1 MSESDYEIA
10 NQSFPNFRSDLNSV
24 LAAIRSNN
32 SNANAPTGNN
42 KAAYQYWYDSTN
54 DILKISNA
62 ANSGFISLFTF
73 DQSGGTA
80 TPSTIEISADTS
92 PQLGGNLDVNTKN
105 IVFGDSAS
113 ASDDRLTFG
122 AGTDLSIYHH
132 ATNGSF
138 IEDTGTGNLTII
150 SSQLDILGT
159 SETMAKFI
167 DDGAVELYHNDEK
180 KVETTANGITVTG
193 TAIATTD
200 TDTTNSGDVT
210 LNFATKQN
218 FVLTLTGAVTL
229 KNPSTEQVGQS
240 GFIAFI
246 QDSTGGRNVSLEGD
260 YEIAGGGSSLDLSS
274 TAGATDLVPY
284 VVIASNRILLG
295 TPQKAFA

>member
-1 MSESDYEIA
+1 MSESDYEII

-32 SNANAPTGNN
+32 SNGTAPTGNN

-54 DILKISNA
+54 DILKIVNA

-80 TPSTIEISADTS
+80 TPTTINIVSDTS

-113 ASDDRLTFG
+113 ASDDRLQFG
-122 AGTDLSIYHH
+122 DSQDLSIYHD
-132 ATNGSF
+132 GSDSY
-138 IEDTGTGNLTII
+138 IDETGTGALKIQ
-150 SSQLDILGT
+150 SSQVDILGT
-159 SETMAKFI
+159 SETMARFI
-167 DDGAVELYHNDEK
+167 DDGAVELYHNDSK
-180 KVETTANGITVTG
+180 KIETTANGITVTG
-193 TAIATTD
+193 TALATTD
-200 TDTTNSGDVT
+200 TDTTNSGNVT
-210 LNFATKQN
+210 LDFATKQN
-218 FVLTLTGAVTL
+218 FVLTLTGNVDL
-229 KNPSTEQVGQS
+229 QNPSTEQVGQS

-246 QDSTGGRNVSLEGD
+246 QDGTGSRTVSIQGD
-260 YEIAGGGSSLDLSS
+260 YEIAGGGSSLDLST

-284 VVIASNRILLG
+284 VVIAANRILLG

>member
-1 MSESDYEIA
+1 MST
-10 NQSFPNFRSDLNSV
+10 Q
-24 LAAIRSNN
+24 
-32 SNANAPTGNN
+32 
-42 KAAYQYWYDSTN
+42 K
-54 DILKISNA
+54 
-62 ANSGFISLFTF
+62 
-73 DQSGGTA
+73 
-80 TPSTIEISADTS
+80 TS
-92 PQLGGNLDVNTKN
+92 PQLGGNLDTNGNN

>member
-105 IVFGDSAS
+105 I
-113 ASDDRLTFG
+113 
-122 AGTDLSIYHH
+122 
-132 ATNGSF
+132 
-138 IEDTGTGNLTII
+138 
-150 SSQLDILGT
+150 
-159 SETMAKFI
+159 
-167 DDGAVELYHNDEK
+167 
-180 KVETTANGITVTG
+180 TTV
-193 TAIATTD
+193 
-200 TDTTNSGDVT
+200 
-210 LNFATKQN
+210 
-218 FVLTLTGAVTL
+218 
-229 KNPSTEQVGQS
+229 
-240 GFIAFI
+240 
-246 QDSTGGRNVSLEGD
+246 R
-260 YEIAGGGSSLDLSS
+260 
-274 TAGATDLVPY
+274 
-284 VVIASNRILLG
+284 R
-295 TPQKAFA
+295 